1 MPCGHPR
8 REKNLRKEGCMS
20 SHTVFV
26 LAQDGTPLTPTT
38 PARARRLMKGGQAEP
53 VWSKL
58 GTFGIKMRVPT
69 RHEQP
74 RTGLGVDHGS
84 VAEGYAVV
92 CGTENV
98 LAIKLDLP
106 DKKHIVRKLI
116 KRRQRSRA
124 RRFRKCRRR
133 PVRFHNRR
141 RKSFLAPSQA
151 VVVGSRLKVLDELF
165 RCYPITVIGFE
176 DVRFNHASKK
186 WGANFSTVEISKAK
200 LKAFFVAK
208 GAYVCDVRG
217 FETQALRKYFGYSKT
232 KDKAANIF

>member
-1 MPCGHPR
+1 
-8 REKNLRKEGCMS
+8 MS

-38 PARARRLMKGGQAEP
+38 PARARRLMKGGQAQP
-53 VWSKL
+53 IWSKL

-106 DKKHIVRKLI
+106 EKKHIVRKMTE
-116 KRRQRSRA
+116 RRRLRRA
-124 RRFRKCRRR
+124 RRSRTTRRC
-133 PVRFHNRR
+133 PLEVFLWRR
-141 RKSFLAPSQA
+141 H
-151 VVVGSRLKVLDELF
+151 RL
-165 RCYPITVIGFE
+165 
-176 DVRFNHASKK
+176 
-186 WGANFSTVEISKAK
+186 
-200 LKAFFVAK
+200 
-208 GAYVCDVRG
+208 
-217 FETQALRKYFGYSKT
+217 
-232 KDKAANIF
+232 